1 MASPRPKARAID
13 TKDTLCR
20 NVLIYGHCRYEDQG
34 CTFNHDQNKNS
45 SSSMDVS
52 KKSFNVES
60 PSFTPAQLPGSKKG
74 FSTTATP
81 FTPRGS
87 TTTTPSLQQEVPAI
101 YKGGPAFAEFT
112 PGNYDLNT
120 ASGTNGTGGDGAISY
135 DPFTMPSVAQALSSA
150 SPFNPYA
157 EDPSVL
163 SGAGAQYYGAQGGY
177 TAPLQPLNHH
187 LYNPVNPSR
196 ENLLP
201 HQKQI
206 QELFIPEH
214 VREDLAK
221 KAEAARQVLPT
232 SALPSPSHY
241 HSLVP
246 LDIKMRTNSGGFFSL
261 PSSVYK
267 AYSRSKGNTYCLR
280 RIEGYRLSAE
290 GSFIKASNAWKKIMH
305 PNIVTTVETFTTR
318 DFNDSSL
325 IVVQHYHPLSKTLAE
340 AHTATTAAGRFSR
353 PSLVT
358 EKVLW
363 SYLLQITSALRA
375 IHTAGLAARCIDTTK
390 IIITDKNRI
399 RLAGCCINDVLQG
412 DNHAPVEDM
421 QQEDFWQLGRLLLS
435 LATHSQ
441 VRNPHEVPPLLE
453 QMSRSYS
460 QELVGRTNWL
470 LTPAQPGQP
479 KTTKTILAES
489 STHIDDMMTAQ
500 FNYQD
505 ETTAYL
511 SKELENGRMFRLMA
525 KLGTINERPEF
536 DNDPTWSETN
546 ERYTLKLFRDYVF
559 HQVDSQGNPV
569 VDLGHIVQCLN
580 KLDAGI
586 EEKVYLTSRDQQSA
600 FVVTYKELKKQVNTA
615 FGDLLKGG
623 STKSKSY

>member
-1 MASPRPKARAID
+1 
-13 TKDTLCR
+13 
-20 NVLIYGHCRYEDQG
+20 
-34 CTFNHDQNKNS
+34 
-45 SSSMDVS
+45 
-52 KKSFNVES
+52 
-60 PSFTPAQLPGSKKG
+60 
-74 FSTTATP
+74 
-81 FTPRGS
+81 
-87 TTTTPSLQQEVPAI
+87 
-101 YKGGPAFAEFT
+101 
-112 PGNYDLNT
+112 
-120 ASGTNGTGGDGAISY
+120 
-135 DPFTMPSVAQALSSA
+135 
-150 SPFNPYA
+150 
-157 EDPSVL
+157 
-163 SGAGAQYYGAQGGY
+163 
-177 TAPLQPLNHH
+177 
-187 LYNPVNPSR
+187 
-196 ENLLP
+196 
-201 HQKQI
+201 
-206 QELFIPEH
+206 
-214 VREDLAK
+214 
-221 KAEAARQVLPT
+221 
-232 SALPSPSHY
+232 
-241 HSLVP
+241 
-246 LDIKMRTNSGGFFSL
+246 
-261 PSSVYK
+261 
-267 AYSRSKGNTYCLR
+267 
-280 RIEGYRLSAE
+280 
-290 GSFIKASNAWKKIMH
+290 
-305 PNIVTTVETFTTR
+305 
-318 DFNDSSL
+318 
-325 IVVQHYHPLSKTLAE
+325 
-340 AHTATTAAGRFSR
+340 
-353 PSLVT
+353 
-358 EKVLW
+358 
-363 SYLLQITSALRA
+363 
-375 IHTAGLAARCIDTTK
+375 
-390 IIITDKNRI
+390 
-399 RLAGCCINDVLQG
+399 LQG

-453 QMSRSYS
+453 QMSRSYT

-489 STHIDDMMTAQ
+489 STHLDDMMTAQ